1 MLYFTL
7 HIWKENHMIDGI
19 VLHSIAHELHTLLIG
34 GRVDKITQPE
44 KDELIIHIRAGG
56 KKQRLLMTA
65 SASMPRVHL
74 TYQNKPN
81 PASPPS
87 YCMLLRK
94 YIGNARITD
103 VTQLG
108 LERILKISLE
118 QLNELGDL
126 CTYSLIIEI
135 MGKHSNIILCDQENI
150 VLDSIKRIGANTS
163 RVRQVFPGQ
172 LYTTPPDQDKKS
184 ILALETYEEVR
195 TLLSTKKM
203 DLYKALYT
211 TFTGLSPFIAN
222 NICLAAGVDGNC
234 HIEGISEQEFILIFE
249 QLQRLQNRLL
259 SNDDYPVLIRL
270 ENEEL
275 FDYHSFLLTES
286 LPGHRLEPFDS
297 ISTLINYFYEERSIQ
312 VRMKQKT
319 QDLRR
324 IVQVSL
330 ERCYK
335 KLDIQQR
342 QLEDTKNM
350 DTFKIKGELILANQY
365 QIDLGMKN
373 IEVLNYYTNESTTLS
388 LDPTKTAI
396 QNANKAFDKYAKKKR
411 TKDAVIKQ
419 LEHTHDEITYLE
431 SVKYTLESILHEDDI
446 EEIRHELMSTGYIKF
461 RQSKRKRSKS
471 KPYHFVSSDGF
482 HMYVGKNNY
491 QNEELAMKF
500 ANGSDWWFHTKE
512 VPGSHVIVKC
522 EGQELTDKGFEEA
535 AALAAY
541 YSKARQSTKVTVD
554 YTQKKHL
561 KKPAGSPP
569 GYVIYH
575 TNYSLFIDPDI
586 SQLTRID

>member
-1 MLYFTL
+1 
-7 HIWKENHMIDGI
+7 MIDGI
-19 VLHSIAHELHTLLIG
+19 VLHSIAAELQTQLIG

-44 KDELIIHIRAGG
+44 KDELIIHIRAQG

-94 YIGNARITD
+94 YIGNARITG
-103 VTQLG
+103 VEQLG
-108 LERILKISLE
+108 LERILKVSLE

-135 MGKHSNIILCDQENI
+135 MGKHSNIILCDNNNL

-163 RVRQVFPGQ
+163 RVRQIFPGQ
-172 LYTTPPDQDKKS
+172 PYTTPPNQDKKD
-184 ILALETYEEVR
+184 
-195 TLLSTKKM
+195 LLSLPPLDTVINLISEKKT
-203 DLYKALYT
+203 DLYKSIYNS
-211 TFTGLSPFIAN
+211 FIGFSPFIAN
-222 NICLAAGVDGNC
+222 NLCLAAQLDENQHVDNLS
-234 HIEGISEQEFILIFE
+234 HMDYVALYT
-249 QLQRLQNRLL
+249 QLDVLRQRLIQNA
-259 SNDDYPVLIRL
+259 DAPVLLRQSDQM
-270 ENEEL
+270 L
-275 FDYHSFLLTES
+275 FDFHSFLLTDT
-286 LPGHRLEPFDS
+286 LTGFILEPFDS
-297 ISTLINYFYEERSIQ
+297 ISTLINYFYEERSLQ

-324 IVQVSL
+324 IVHVSL

-335 KLDIQQR
+335 KLDLQQR
-342 QLEDTKNM
+342 QLKDTENM
-350 DTFKIKGELILANQY
+350 DKFKIKGELILANQY
-365 QIDLGMKN
+365 LIQEGIDH
-373 IEVLNYYTNESTTLS
+373 IEVTNYYTNEPITLQ
-388 LDPTKTAI
+388 LDPQKTAI

-411 TKDAVIKQ
+411 TQEAVTEQ
-419 LEHTHDEITYLE
+419 LQHTHNEITHLE
-431 SVKYTLESILHEDDI
+431 SVKYTLETLLHEDDI
-446 EEIRHELMSTGYIKF
+446 EDVRHELMSTGYLKF
-461 RQSKRKRSKS
+461 RHGKKKASKS
-471 KPYHFVSSDGF
+471 KPYHYLSSDGF

-491 QNEELAMKF
+491 QNETLSMKF
-500 ANGSDWWFHTKE
+500 AQGSDWWFHTKE

-522 EGQELTDKGFEEA
+522 QGQELTDRGFEEA
-535 AALAAY
+535 AALAAF

-575 TNYSLFIDPDI
+575 TNYSLFIDPNI
-586 SQLTRID
+586 ENLTKLDN

>member
-1 MLYFTL
+1 
-7 HIWKENHMIDGI
+7 MIDGI
-19 VLHSIAHELHTLLIG
+19 VLSSIVHELKTTLVG

-74 TYQNKPN
+74 TYENKLN
-81 PASPPS
+81 PSSPPS

-94 YIGNARITD
+94 YIGNARIIAIE
-103 VTQLG
+103 QLG
-108 LERILKISLE
+108 MERIVRITFE

-126 CTYSLIIEI
+126 CSYYLIIEI
-135 MGKHSNIILCDQENI
+135 MGKHSNIILCDQNEKI
-150 VLDSIKRIGANTS
+150 LDSIKRIGINTS

-172 LYTTPPDQDKKS
+172 TYILPPDQGKKNILNLESLDKV
-184 ILALETYEEVR
+184 IE
-195 TLLSTKKM
+195 LLKKQKM
-203 DLYKALYT
+203 VLYKALYHA
-211 TFTGLSPFIAN
+211 FTGFSPFIAN
-222 NICLAAGVDGNC
+222 NLCLAADIDSNS
-234 HIEGISEQEFILIFE
+234 HIEGITSEEFILLYD
-249 QLQRLQNRLL
+249 QLKILQYKLNNH
-259 SNDDYPVLIRL
+259 NDQPVLIRL
-270 ENEEL
+270 SNGEL
-275 FDYHSFLLTES
+275 SDYHSLLLTET
-286 LPGHRLEPFDS
+286 LPEHELEFFDS
-297 ISTLINYFYEERSIQ
+297 ISELINYFYEERSVQ

-335 KLDIQQR
+335 KLDIQER
-342 QLEDTKNM
+342 QLDDTKNM
-350 DTFKIKGELILANQY
+350 DKFKIKGELILANQY
-365 QIDLGMKN
+365 QVEPGMKEIN
-373 IEVLNYYTNESTTLS
+373 LLNYYTNEWIKLS
-388 LDPTKTAI
+388 LDPTKTPV

-411 TKDAVIKQ
+411 TKEAVSEQ
-419 LEHTHDEITYLE
+419 LKKTRNEINYLE
-431 SVKYTLESILHEDDI
+431 SVKYTLDSILHEDDI

-461 RQSKRKRSKS
+461 RHSKRKRSKS
-471 KPYHFVSSDGF
+471 KPYHYLSTDGF

-491 QNEELAMKF
+491 QNEELSMKF
-500 ANGSDWWFHTKE
+500 ANNSDWWFHTKD

-522 EGQELTDKGFEEA
+522 EGEELTDKGYEEA

-561 KKPAGSPP
+561 KKPTGSPP

-575 TNYSLFIDPDI
+575 TNYSLFIDPNI
-586 SQLTRID
+586 SNLTRIE

>member
-1 MLYFTL
+1 
-7 HIWKENHMIDGI
+7 MIDGI
-19 VLHSIAHELHTLLIG
+19 VLSSIVHELNTTLTG

-74 TYQNKPN
+74 TYENKLN

-94 YIGNARITD
+94 YIGNARIIGI
-103 VTQLG
+103 TQLG
-108 LERILKISLE
+108 LERIVKISLE

-126 CTYSLIIEI
+126 CTYNLIIEV
-135 MGKHSNIILCDQENI
+135 MGKHSNIILCDQNNL

-172 LYTTPPDQDKKS
+172 TYTTPPDQDKKN
-184 ILALETYEEVR
+184 ILDLPSEDDVL
-195 TLLSTKKM
+195 TLLKNQRT
-203 DLYKALYT
+203 DLYKALYQA
-211 TFTGLSPFIAN
+211 FTGLSPFIAN
-222 NICLAAGVDGNC
+222 NICLAADVDGNG
-234 HIEGISEQEFILIFE
+234 HIEGMTNEEFILIYQ
-249 QLQRLQNRLL
+249 QLKILQQRLLDH
-259 SNDDYPVLIRL
+259 DDQPVLIRL
-270 ENEEL
+270 ENGEIS
-275 FDYHSFLLTES
+275 DYHSLLLTDT
-286 LPGHRLEPFDS
+286 LPGHQLEAFDS
-297 ISTLINYFYEERSIQ
+297 ISELINYFYEARSVQ

-335 KLDIQQR
+335 KLDIQER

-365 QIDLGMKN
+365 QIKPGIKEIDLF
-373 IEVLNYYTNESTTLS
+373 NYYTNKMVTIH

-396 QNANKAFDKYAKKKR
+396 QNSNKAFDKYAKKKR
-411 TKDAVIKQ
+411 TKEAVTKQ
-419 LEHTHDEITYLE
+419 VKNTRDELKYLE
-431 SVKYTLESILHEDDI
+431 SVKYTLDSILHEDDI

-461 RQSKRKRSKS
+461 RHSKRKRSKS
-471 KPYHFVSSDGF
+471 KPYHYLSSDGF

-491 QNEELAMKF
+491 QNEELSMKF

-522 EGQELTDKGFEEA
+522 EGDELPDRAFEEA

-541 YSKARQSTKVTVD
+541 YSKARLSTKVTVD

-586 SQLTRID
+586 SALTLVE